1 MSEREGK
8 GTFPC
13 YRLPMATI
21 IQTLHLLA
29 ATLCSISL
37 LACQAAVADE
47 PHSLTHDNRA
57 ELVELRAQNKFQP
70 DLLSGYTGADL
81 PEDVAPLNAAVNNL
95 IDALLAQPDGPV
107 SDGEVRGLVAKAI
120 NEVDLFATEDRERA
134 YRYIRQVWNT
144 LGFEGDPLIQP
155 R

>member
-1 MSEREGK
+1 
-8 GTFPC
+8 
-13 YRLPMATI
+13 
-21 IQTLHLLA
+21 
-29 ATLCSISL
+29 
-37 LACQAAVADE
+37 
-47 PHSLTHDNRA
+47 LTHDNRA